1 MSNHGKP
8 KAPNGLLVVGLF
20 LAAGV
25 VALAISFGIVAS
37 SQSQGLSDR
46 SHSIDSLTLRLDEL
60 NMTVQNG
67 IGQPFN
73 ASLLQSQID
82 ALQVLIQALNQNAT
96 LDFLLMRITL
106 VEQTQMSQQMQIQ
119 ELYDIINVLIMEIG
133 NNNTALHN
141 EIALILG
148 ELSALQMQLSDAQ
161 TALLDALSGLN
172 MTLQSQLVDILLTI
186 TALNMT
192 LQSQHNA
199 QEAEIALL
207 QSQLSLLQSQ
217 FNLFL
222 SQYQFALGGGG
233 GGGNGSQVPES
244 GSFFV
249 NFNDTTFDVQEF
261 TPLGCCVT
269 WANTISSQR
278 TNYFVFDYLH
288 RGTLLGTPNVTTTI
302 LENYAGT
309 AFRMIDGITLPPGAY
324 NIDLFMNVSVVFLGS
339 VSNFWISWIPNTLWN
354 TPFGIDFSLMTAP
367 FTNDGFSNYIYTTNR
382 IATITITNPAGTYA
396 SYMSTNNFFLSHGT
410 ESLFIMWSFN
420 PLTAGD
426 AHHVINSFNVHFN
439 KM

>member
-1 MSNHGKP
+1 MVKGSGEKSLNAGVLIIG
-8 KAPNGLLVVGLF
+8 GLLVLAIIGLSLSF
-20 LAAGV
+20 LF
-25 VALAISFGIVAS
+25 VALE
-37 SQSQGLSDR
+37 QNRGLSDR
-46 SHSIDSLTLRLDEL
+46 ASEIDSLTLRLDEL
-60 NMTVQNG
+60 NTTLQNG
-67 IGQPFN
+67 FVQPFN
-73 ASLLQSQID
+73 ATLLQAQID
-82 ALQVLIQALNQNAT
+82 ALQALLEALNQNAT
-96 LDFLLMRITL
+96 LDFLLERITL
-106 VEQTQMSQQMQIQ
+106 VEETQMSQQMQIQ
-119 ELYDIINVLIMEIG
+119 ELFDIINVLIMDIG
-133 NNNTALHN
+133 NNNATLHD
-141 EIALILG
+141 EIAIILG
-148 ELSALQMQLSDAQ
+148 ELAALQMQLNDAQ
-161 TALLDALSGLN
+161 TALLDALNGLN
-172 MTLQSQLVDILLTI
+172 MTLQSDLADILLTL
-186 TALNMT
+186 TVLNMT

-222 SQYQFALGGGG
+222 SQYQFALGG

-288 RGTLLGTPNVTTTI
+288 RGILLGTPNVTTTI
-302 LENYAGT
+302 LQNYAGT

-420 PLTAGD
+420 PLTAGE